1 VYVSFS
7 CVLSLF
13 CWGGYNTLDMLVPL
27 LFYDQ
32 DETKMKPR
40 GIGRGAAEE
49 GDTKLPRVDSSLQAH
64 V

>member
-1 VYVSFS
+1 
-7 CVLSLF
+7 
-13 CWGGYNTLDMLVPL
+13 MLVPL